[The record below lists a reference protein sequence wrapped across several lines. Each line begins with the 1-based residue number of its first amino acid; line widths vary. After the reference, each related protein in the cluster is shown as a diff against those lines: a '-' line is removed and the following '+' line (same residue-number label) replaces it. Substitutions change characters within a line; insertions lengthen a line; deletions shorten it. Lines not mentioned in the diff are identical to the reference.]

1 MAVTENNYT
10 GDGTTVLYSFT
21 FPYLETTDIKI
32 SLNGIDTIAYTLA
45 NATTVQFNSAPANG
59 VAIRIYRET
68 DDAALNAEFYP
79 GSAIRSQD
87 LNDNFR
93 QSLYVTQEVRS
104 IAVSASTANIANNSI
119 TSDKIATD
127 AVSASKIAAGS
138 VTEPKLASGA
148 VTESKLGTSAV
159 TTAKIF
165 PNAVTT
171 SRAVIATQ
179 GEAEAGTISTAFMT
193 PERTKQAIAFQKG
206 ITYQE
211 FTSSGTWTK
220 PSNINYVLV
229 EVWGAG
235 GGGASGNRGATGSSR
250 YGGAGGGGGAY
261 TYKIFRAS
269 DLGATETI
277 TIGAGGAGGIA
288 RTTDGNS
295 NDGTDGGNTT
305 FGTKLTGYGGGAGRF
320 VVSGSNYF
328 GGGGGG
334 ALSAAVVYNNL
345 SYGGSPLI
353 ATGTDPSN
361 GSSII
366 TAQVFGGGNGAN
378 VNSVLYAGRS
388 VYGGAGGGKGSLSTT
403 GLRQSGAGSIY
414 GGCGGGGGGDIN
426 GSILYIAGA
435 GGSQTTDFGGGGAGG
450 ASDGAAGTAGAVFQG
465 GGGGNGGITT
475 NSGAGANGGYAG
487 GGGGSGAAYSPNNT
501 GAGGNGGSGL
511 CRVYTW

>member
-235 GGGASGNRGATGSSR
+235 GGGASGNRGA
-250 YGGAGGGGGAY
+250 
-261 TYKIFRAS
+261 
-269 DLGATETI
+269 L
-277 TIGAGGAGGIA
+277 
-288 RTTDGNS
+288 
-295 NDGTDGGNTT
+295 
-305 FGTKLTGYGGGAGRF
+305 
-320 VVSGSNYF
+320 
-328 GGGGGG
+328 
-334 ALSAAVVYNNL
+334 AVVDMAVL
-345 SYGGSPLI
+345 VEAVVPTPIRS
-353 ATGTDPSN
+353 
-361 GSSII
+361 
-366 TAQVFGGGNGAN
+366 
-378 VNSVLYAGRS
+378 SVL
-388 VYGGAGGGKGSLSTT
+388 L
-403 GLRQSGAGSIY
+403 I
-414 GGCGGGGGGDIN
+414 
-426 GSILYIAGA
+426 
-435 GGSQTTDFGGGGAGG
+435 
-450 ASDGAAGTAGAVFQG
+450 
-465 GGGGNGGITT
+465 
-475 NSGAGANGGYAG
+475 
-487 GGGGSGAAYSPNNT
+487 
-501 GAGGNGGSGL
+501 
-511 CRVYTW
+511 